1 MIPGMIADALIL
13 AAVLYDWKA
22 RGRLHPAYAWGF
34 GAVLAVHLSRPF
46 IARTEAWYAVADFLV
61 RFNG

>member
-1 MIPGMIADALIL
+1 MMPALIADALIL

-34 GAVLAVHLSRPF
+34 GAVLVVHLSRPF